1 MLNANIGQR
10 SLKTLERGVQTST
23 YLPVVCSHCSSL
35 LNAPLAEAN
44 KRPQSDDRLFRSPA
58 KAYESFK
65 SEYVND
71 LATLPSSMCPYPCV
85 DVSNVT
91 VTEVRSNDL
100 VRVPCPL
107 HITVEKQLRKSVLVS
122 WLHPSSMLIPVLQ
135 YHVCVNGSVR
145 AIVPACY
152 NTKALV
158 EDVDCTK
165 PCRLSVRSVTDS
177 GHSPDA
183 ACTVTIGKD
192 SSVAPEEVKAFSIT
206 PVSAQVSWYPGSSNF
221 EHVILLNGLKVGN
234 CPAGTY
240 HIILKGLI
248 PSTLY
253 RCSVRVKDPRAVLED
268 RPVEGHYDFKTLSK
282 IGLPDAPNNVQCEIG
297 PQDGTLLV
305 TWQPVMNQP
314 KPPSR
319 AAVSGYLVYADGRKV
334 GEVNTPT
341 GDHAL
346 LKWSDL
352 CNDPPL
358 FITVKTKTREGILS
372 TDSNAVRVPN
382 LDRQPTF
389 ACSPSSRILGVID
402 DCAVPNS
409 SGATA
414 APSTALCSD
423 TPSAANGSLLNETKF
438 VTFPNMPLSTASTWH
453 PPHEQHGLQPAG
465 VIYSYTTASTPTT
478 VPSYYIFHPQL
489 AQIGP
494 GRAQAKPSL
503 LEMETSYLLRQQQK
517 SRASLKKR
525 SASLDEEKSL
535 ELQYRAQPL
544 IPQINVIGTH
554 SSEEDVRFGSLRS
567 GGRYAQA
574 PVYQPAYSARTSRLN
589 RHLRSASSRA
599 VSEPDLRNDRQFVGD
614 MLGSRSGE
622 TRCLVGLFDY
632 NPKHMSPN
640 RNAARDELPFRKGQM
655 IKVLEE
661 KDFDGFYLGES
672 RGRIGLVPSNLV
684 MEIDNCP
691 RYLPSVPDQEPASLP
706 STKASWNYA
715 HRPPYTN
722 MYSSPAVAK
731 APSYEQYKDVYQAG
745 IDMDLWAPNSDPSL
759 SRHFDYDTSSGT
771 PEEKQTRANFR
782 TRRMRLKQKSYS
794 VDQSPVESSY
804 AEQRAPTRAVG
815 GDPTTGGTAY
825 QNYHHRWPARS
836 GQNDYYVSAEYPEFR
851 GVRQKAEPEARSA
864 GPGYYGQHYATNPR
878 RHRREHEYAKETY
891 GEPAVAEGGRV
902 TNERHPIKGTA
913 SRQPLY
919 QKHGERRY
927 MNKLSSFPAV
937 YTDST
942 HSEAN
947 SMENMSYARHGD
959 RSSLYNAEQNYP
971 TPADSDLDAR
981 KTVSSLEQT
990 EQVIRHALSTGQ
1002 IRTAVAE
1009 FDYDP
1014 KVLSPNVDAE
1024 QEELNFLAGE
1034 VITIYGDMD
1043 EDGFYVGELDGR
1055 YGLVPSNFIVI
1066 NSEEV
1071 QPAGLSNDEVQD
1083 LAPAQRKEGVTFAP
1097 KSLIRQKE
1105 AAPEESSEAAT
1116 GGKQAPS
1123 GKMQQ
1128 SNSLPEEQSRQNPKV
1143 NQSSAA
1149 GPRHAKPDSPRKGAE
1164 LAAKKGVQQ
1173 QQVAKKMAV
1182 NSSPRKHHL
1191 ASVEHSKSTDKR
1203 SHPKRDT
1210 AAPQGIG
1217 KMWKKIVE

>member
-1 MLNANIGQR
+1 
-10 SLKTLERGVQTST
+10 
-23 YLPVVCSHCSSL
+23 
-35 LNAPLAEAN
+35 
-44 KRPQSDDRLFRSPA
+44 
-58 KAYESFK
+58 
-65 SEYVND
+65 
-71 LATLPSSMCPYPCV
+71 MCPYPCV

-91 VTEVRSNDL
+91 VTEVRSDEL

-107 HITVEKQLRKSVLVS
+107 QITVEKQLRKSVLVS

-135 YHVCVNGSVR
+135 YHVCVNGNVR

-158 EDVDCTK
+158 EDVDCSK
-165 PCRLSVRSVTDS
+165 PSRLSVRSVTDS

-183 ACTVTIGKD
+183 ACTITIGKD

-240 HIILKGLI
+240 HVILKGLI

-268 RPVEGHYDFKTLSK
+268 KPVEGHYDFKTLSK

-382 LDRQPTF
+382 LDR
-389 ACSPSSRILGVID
+389 
-402 DCAVPNS
+402 
-409 SGATA
+409 
-414 APSTALCSD
+414 PSTFMYS
-423 TPSAANGSLLNETKF
+423 PRIQSI
-438 VTFPNMPLSTASTWH
+438 
-453 PPHEQHGLQPAG
+453 PAG
-465 VIYSYTTASTPTT
+465 VIYSHSATSAPMT

-489 AQIGP
+489 AQVDP
-494 GRAQAKPSL
+494 GRVPTRPSL

-535 ELQYRAQPL
+535 EMQYRPQAR

-554 SSEEDVRFGSLRS
+554 SGEEDVGFSSTRS
-567 GGRYAQA
+567 EDRYAQ
-574 PVYQPAYSARTSRLN
+574 PRHYQSTYSTRSSRLN
-589 RHLRSASSRA
+589 RHLRSPSSRA
-599 VSEPDLRNDRQFVGD
+599 VSEPDLRDDRRFVGGGA
-614 MLGSRSGE
+614 LGNRPSE

-632 NPKHMSPN
+632 NPRHMSPN
-640 RNAARDELPFRKGQM
+640 RNAARDELPFRKGEM

-661 KDFDGFYLGES
+661 KDFDGFYLGELN
-672 RGRIGLVPSNLV
+672 GRIGLVPSNLV
-684 MEIDNCP
+684 MEINNCP
-691 RYLPSVPDQEPASLP
+691 RYLPSVPTQEPMSLP
-706 STKASWNYA
+706 LTKAPWKYA
-715 HRPPYTN
+715 HRSPYSN
-722 MYSSPAVAK
+722 VYSSSGGPK
-731 APSYEQYKDVYQAG
+731 APSYEQYRDVHPTS
-745 IDMDLWAPNSDPSL
+745 IDRDLWAPSSDPTL

-794 VDQSPVESSY
+794 VEQSPVESSY
-804 AEQRAPTRAVG
+804 AEHAGPLNVVE
-815 GDPTTGGTAY
+815 DEPPVVYHDYY
-825 QNYHHRWPARS
+825 QQRWPA
-836 GQNDYYVSAEYPEFR
+836 QNEYDLSADYPEFR
-851 GVRQKAEPEARSA
+851 GMRQKVEPESRSNSQT
-864 GPGYYGQHYATNPR
+864 YRSQHYATNPR
-878 RHRREHEYAKETY
+878 RHRREHEYANQAYSEPSV
-891 GEPAVAEGGRV
+891 GEGARIV
-902 TNERHPIKGTA
+902 NERRGAKANTLRHPI
-913 SRQPLY
+913 Y
-919 QKHGERRY
+919 QKHNERRHAS
-927 MNKLSSFPAV
+927 KLGSLPVIYA
-937 YTDST
+937 DSI

-947 SMENMSYARHGD
+947 SVENVSYARHGG
-959 RSSLYNAEQNYP
+959 RSSPYNAEQNYP
-971 TPADSDLDAR
+971 APADSDFDAR
-981 KTVSSLEQT
+981 KIVSSTEQM

-1024 QEELNFLAGE
+1024 QEELSFLAGD
-1034 VITIYGDMD
+1034 VITLYGDMD
-1043 EDGFYVGELDGR
+1043 EDGFFVGELDGR

-1066 NSEEV
+1066 NSEDV
-1071 QPAGLSNDEVQD
+1071 PPASVSNEEARDTT
-1083 LAPAQRKEGVTFAP
+1083 LPQRKEGVTFAP
-1097 KSLIRQKE
+1097 NSILREKD
-1105 AAPEESSEAAT
+1105 APEESRDAET
-1116 GGKQAPS
+1116 GKQGA
-1123 GKMQQ
+1123 GRIQQ
-1128 SNSLPEEQSRQNPKV
+1128 ANSLPEEQSRQSLKA
-1143 NQSSAA
+1143 NQVSAA
-1149 GPRHAKPDSPRKGAE
+1149 GPTLRHAKSDPPRKMAE
-1164 LAAKKGVQQ
+1164 SPAKKGSSG
-1173 QQVAKKMAV
+1173 QQVSKKLAI
-1182 NSSPRKHHL
+1182 NSSNRKQPTGTQQG
-1191 ASVEHSKSTDKR
+1191 KSHADKG
-1203 SHPKRDT
+1203 SHVKRDT
-1210 AAPQGIG
+1210 GQGIG